1 MILDKCS
8 YISAIEEILNDNSKF
23 SKLDIPAGKEI
34 NHIVNLEKRI
44 TSELKLLKDKVIFDK
59 PTYKSKK
66 PVGSRPGILYGSGRT
81 HKETRNRLPPFCT
94 ILSATDTP
102 TYKLAKFL
110 LKFLTPSTAN
120 EYTVI
125 DSFHFAEE
133 ICQQDSNLHMASLDV
148 DSLFT
153 NILLDETID
162 ICVDNLYNDN
172 ENTPSIPK
180 HDFCNLL
187 NIAIKKSFFISFFII
202 WN

>member
-23 SKLDIPAGKEI
+23 SKLGMSAGKEI

-44 TSELKLLKDKVIFDK
+44 TSELKLLKDKEIIDK
-59 PTYKSKK
+59 STYKSIK
-66 PVGSRPGILYGSGRT
+66 PVGSRPGILYRSSKI
-81 HKETRNRLPPFCT
+81 HKET
-94 ILSATDTP
+94 ILSAIDAP
-102 TYKLAKFL
+102 KLAKFL

-120 EYTVI
+120 EYTAI

-133 ICQQDSNLHMASLDV
+133 ICQQNLNLHMANSDV

-153 NILLDETID
+153 NIPLDETID
-162 ICVDNLYNDN
+162 ICVDNFYNDN
-172 ENTPSIPK
+172 EHPPNIPK

-187 NIAIKKSFFISFFII
+187 NTATKESFFV
-202 WN
+202 